1 MRYRISYNTNKET
14 KERGLIDDEDVA
26 LRWPASFSVDT
37 FASLKTF
44 YVERYAASQN
54 VRYRRKIRSKNRYQA
69 HTHNIVPGKYV
80 ANNKK
85 GTPNGLGS
93 FARIFYTVNVVV
105 LIQVRTAGFLFVCV
119 FNMYSTCSAATKMLQ
134 QYSICIFLEQK
145 TALLN
150 RLDIFLIIQKI
161 SDVPPEFGLIKI

>member
-26 LRWPASFSVDT
+26 LRWLASFSVDK

-85 GTPNGLGS
+85 GTPNGSGS

-119 FNMYSTCSAATKMLQ
+119 FNVRTVLAQRQQKCCSSIQYAFFLNKKLLSSTVLTFFSLFKKSLMYHRNLVS
-134 QYSICIFLEQK
+134 
-145 TALLN
+145 
-150 RLDIFLIIQKI
+150 
-161 SDVPPEFGLIKI
+161 